1 MPSRTPHKFRL
12 IFSTVSDEEQ
22 AVSIARKLVSEQ
34 LVACVNIIG
43 PIRSIYRWR
52 DSINDDREYLLLI
65 KTRASL
71 YPKVEKRIRKLHT
84 YEVAEVISVNI
95 DRGSPPYLKWMLQST
110 DTQRASES
118 QKRKKQ

>member
-22 AVSIARKLVSEQ
+22 AVSVARTLVSEQ
-34 LVACVNIIG
+34 LAACVNIIG
-43 PIRSIYRWR
+43 AIRSIYRWR
-52 DSINDDREYLLLI
+52 DSTNDDREYLLLI

-71 YPKVEKRIRKLHT
+71 YPKVEKRIRELHT

-110 DTQRASES
+110 DAQRASKS
-118 QKRKKQ
+118 QKRK